1 MRKALWAYAVIAV
14 AHLVSLAAGITW
26 LEWVSK
32 FLLVPSLALWVLF
45 KMGARQALAPKRRG
59 LRLVVAALVL
69 CSLGDMALEFDSLF
83 IAGMGL
89 FAAGHACYV
98 TFFLRSGAA
107 RGLRRRPWI
116 PIGYA
121 VVWLGL
127 IALLWS
133 GLGGL
138 RIPVAAYSL
147 LLTATAVTS
156 AGFGARTGVGGA
168 LFFVSDGLI
177 SLRLADLSQPPMP
190 GLWIMSTY
198 IVAQYLLAS
207 GSLRATAPETAHP
220 VTYVQASSPG

>member
-1 MRKALWAYAVIAV
+1 MLAA

-32 FLLVPSLALWVLF
+32 FLLVPSLALWVL
-45 KMGARQALAPKRRG
+45 LRRG
-59 LRLVVAALVL
+59 PRLVVTALVL
-69 CSLGDMALEFDSLF
+69 CSLGDMALQFDSLF

-89 FAAGHACYV
+89 FAAAHVCYV

-107 RGLRRRPWI
+107 SGLRRRPWV

-121 VVWLGL
+121 VVWLGFM
-127 IALLWS
+127 AVLWS

-168 LFFVSDGLI
+168 LFFFSDGLI
-177 SLRLADLSQPPMP
+177 SLRLADLPQPPMP

-207 GSLRATAPETAHP
+207 GSLRAAAAPANVET
-220 VTYVQASSPG
+220 VTYTQPSYPG

>member
-1 MRKALWAYAVIAV
+1 MRRAPWAYVVIAV
-14 AHLVSLAAGITW
+14 ANLVSLAAGITW

-32 FLLVPSLALWVLF
+32 FLLVPSLALWVLS
-45 KMGARQALAPKRRG
+45 RRG
-59 LRLVVAALVL
+59 PRLVIAALVL
-69 CSLGDMALEFDSLF
+69 GSVGDMALQFDSLF

-98 TFFLRSGAA
+98 TFFLRSGAFA
-107 RGLRRRPWI
+107 ALRRRLWI

-127 IALLWS
+127 IVALWS

-156 AGFGARTGVGGA
+156 AGFGARTGIGGA

-177 SLRLADLSQPPMP
+177 SLRLADLPQPPMP
-190 GLWIMSTY
+190 SLWIMSTY
-198 IVAQYLLAS
+198 ILAQYLLAS
-207 GSLRATAPETAHP
+207 GSLRAATAPQSPHAL
-220 VTYVQASSPG
+220 TYTQASSPG